1 MNSKGIMIIILIV
14 SASTVMSCR
23 ARMTPSERRAY
34 RMEKQMKKEN
44 EKLVEDYLRHHYNI
58 QPDETQAM
66 MKNSR
71 KRAKKVNRMRH
82 KSFIDRIFGNNR
94 SKGCDGN

>member
-1 MNSKGIMIIILIV
+1 MKTKGVIIIILIV
-14 SASTVMSCR
+14 SASAVMSCR

-44 EKLVEDYLRHHYNI
+44 EKIVEDYLEHHYNI

-66 MKNSR
+66 MKNSK
-71 KRAKKVNRMRH
+71 KRAKKINGRRQE
-82 KSFIDRIFGNNR
+82 SFFVRIFGKNR
-94 SKGCDGN
+94 SKGCEGN

>member
-1 MNSKGIMIIILIV
+1 MKTKGIVIIILIV
-14 SASTVMSCR
+14 SVSMVMSCR
-23 ARMTPSERRAY
+23 SRMTPSERRAY

-44 EKLVEDYLRHHYNI
+44 EKLVRQYHEHHYNI

-66 MKNSR
+66 MKNSK
-71 KRAKKVNRMRH
+71 KRAKKINRQRQ
-82 KSFIDRIFGNNR
+82 KSFVERIFGKNK